1 MIVKHW
7 SEKTIRNENF
17 RQKQCL
23 DFHDALEHF
32 RVVNYNGKTSVR

>member
-1 MIVKHW
+1 MIKKYW

-23 DFHDALEHF
+23 EFHDALEYS
-32 RVVNYNGKTSVR
+32 RIATYNGKTSVR